1 MEKGREMQV
10 ESKAYR
16 ELFTE
21 LSEYERH
28 GVPMSIDGESA
39 SPMQIAE
46 AHMIKEDSSY
56 MRDYI
61 WDEDGNVEELHF
73 HELKSV
79 E

>member
-46 AHMIKEDSSY
+46 AHMIKEDSDY

-61 WDEDGNVEELHF
+61 WDEDGNVEELCF
-73 HELKSV
+73 HEIKSV

>member
-1 MEKGREMQV
+1 MEQE
-10 ESKAYR
+10 EKAYR

-21 LSEYERH
+21 LSQYERY

-39 SPMQIAE
+39 SPMQIAA
-46 AHMIKEDSSY
+46 AHMVKESGGY

-61 WDEDGNVEELHF
+61 WDKDGHMEELHF
-73 HELKSV
+73 HEIKSV